1 MIEFGGPDRAHR
13 ASSTTTASTATG
25 LALATLVGGAL
36 VQYAPAPM
44 HLTFWILVAVIVVVG
59 AAALFLPR
67 HTPDEARGRWAPR
80 LPAVPRGVRREFLAG
95 ATAISAAYAV
105 GAVFLAMGAEIAR
118 DLIRSQNALVDG
130 AIISISAVTI
140 GVVAI
145 LSRRLAPVVAM
156 TVGPFAMA
164 AGLASLIGAA
174 TWHSI
179 AWFIVASLLTGTGYS
194 LMFSGGLGIITA
206 TAPAHHRAAVIS
218 AAFMVGYLVQAA
230 AARGLGA
237 VATAAGRL
245 LARARGSL
253 LLVGLAVVALLLARL
268 PVRPRVAA
276 A

>member
-1 MIEFGGPDRAHR
+1 M
-13 ASSTTTASTATG
+13 
-25 LALATLVGGAL
+25 
-36 VQYAPAPM
+36 QYAPAPM

-145 LSRRLAPVVAM
+145 LSRRLAPVAAM
-156 TVGPFAMA
+156 TIGPFAMA

-218 AAFMVGYLVQAA
+218 AAFMVGYLIQAA
-230 AARGLGA
+230 AALGLGA
-237 VATAAGRL
+237 VATASGLL
-245 LARARGSL
+245 LALEIGAIV
-253 LLVGLAVVALLLARL
+253 LVAIAVAALLLARL
-268 PVRPRVAA
+268 RRRDPVSVPA
-276 A
+276 